1 MKYCNNC
8 GNQIDDNAIFCSRCG
23 ARTNG
28 EGPFVNFNPYGAYGG
43 YNYQP
48 YYDTNGSVLLAIL
61 SFVFWQVGLI
71 IWLTCRRTRPGKAR
85 SAAKGALS
93 SAAVSMPPL
102 GLALWILWKGDP
114 SKKDYAKVVGI
125 SAIVGAGIIAS
136 ALVLAVIAN
145 LMGVDYSTV
154 IPNAGGM
161 AALIGLF
168 R

>member
-1 MKYCNNC
+1 
-8 GNQIDDNAIFCSRCG
+8 
-23 ARTNG
+23 
-28 EGPFVNFNPYGAYGG
+28 
-43 YNYQP
+43 
-48 YYDTNGSVLLAIL
+48 
-61 SFVFWQVGLI
+61 
-71 IWLTCRRTRPGKAR
+71 
-85 SAAKGALS
+85 
-93 SAAVSMPPL
+93 MPPL
-102 GLALWILWKGDP
+102 GLALWILWKDDP